1 MGSPNF
7 GVKLMLNVNIFYIY
21 LLIFAIISLILVV
34 TLLPYKFLMS
44 VLATAM
50 VM

>member
-1 MGSPNF
+1 MIQF
-7 GVKLMLNVNIFYIY
+7 I
-21 LLIFAIISLILVV
+21 LLSYFWSFISIILVV
-34 TLLPYKFLMS
+34 TLLPNRFLMS